1 MSTYKE
7 AYDKSLEY
15 FKGDELAANIFV
27 SKYALT
33 DNAGD
38 LKELTP
44 DDMHKRLSKEFAR
57 IESKYPNPL
66 LEDEIYSLLKDFK
79 YIVPQGSPM
88 NAIGNDY
95 QIQSIGNCF
104 VIAPVLDSYGG
115 IMHSDQQLVQLMKR
129 RCGCGLDISNIRPK
143 GILTQNAARS
153 TDGIG
158 LFMERF
164 SNTCRE
170 VAQGGRRGALM
181 QTISIHHPEVETF
194 INIKKD
200 KKKVTGANISVR
212 VSNDFM
218 EAVKSDSEYEQFWP
232 MTGDKKIATMTK
244 AKSIWN
250 QIIASV
256 WEGAEPGVLFWDRIT
271 SQGPSGIYGEVD
283 EAFKDVS
290 TNPCQPA
297 WAKILTKHGIVEMK
311 DVHVGDEI
319 WSSEGWTTITNKQ
332 SAGIKKVYKYKT
344 SANVFYGTENHK
356 LISNGEKIEAKDA
369 KNIDYLRGYSEDFYK
384 IDVQDVM
391 DGLVIG
397 DGTVHKRSN
406 NLVYLLVGK
415 KDHDYFESDIKDLFI
430 KHRPGL
436 SDTAYE
442 IKTTIKH
449 NELPKTYERR
459 VPERFIKDKNRLIGF
474 LRGLYS
480 ANGSICGNRVT
491 LKATSLGIIE
501 DVQLMLSSIGIRSYM
516 TTNKEKMNKFANGT
530 YLCRE
535 SYDLQITTDRMKF
548 KNLIGFLQNY
558 KNENLKEEEKS
569 DRGEIMSYDI
579 KKVDFISEE
588 EVFDITVD
596 NNSHTYWTQGCN
608 VSNCG
613 EIPMGTDSC
622 RLLVVNLLSFVKNPF
637 TTNAKFDYVKFS
649 DISYKAQRLMDDVV
663 DLELEKIDKILAKIE
678 SDDQPDFIKAPEKK
692 MWEDFKLV
700 CIKGRRT
707 GLGITALGDALA
719 ALNIRYGSDESI
731 KKTEK
736 IYKTLAVNAYRSSI
750 HMAKERGKFPIFDY
764 KLEKNH
770 EFLNRIIECL
780 DEEDITTYKKYG
792 RRNIALTTTAPT
804 GTVSTLTQTT
814 SGIEP
819 AYLLKYTRRKKI
831 NPIDTTARVD
841 FVDDLGDR
849 WQEFPVYHH
858 GFKMWM
864 DITGKE
870 NIEDSPYHKA
880 TSNDIDWV
888 ASVKIQ
894 GVAQKWICHAIS
906 KTCNLPNDASREL
919 ISEIYMKAYEE
930 GCKGFTV
937 YRDGCRSGVL
947 ISQDETKEDLSFKE
961 YNAPKRPDALDC
973 DIHQTNIKGEPW
985 TVFVGKYDNKPYEI
999 FGGLSKY
1006 VSIPKKYKSGKIS
1019 KNGKVAGKRLYDLS
1033 YGIGDEETWIKDI
1046 VRVFENPTEG
1056 EFTRILSL
1064 SLRHGSPIQ
1073 YVVEQLQKDD
1083 KNSDMY
1089 SFSKVI
1095 ARVLKHYIKDGSKST
1110 DKKCTSCGSENS
1122 LIYKEGCLIC
1132 SNCGYSK
1139 CG

>member
-15 FKGDELAANIFV
+15 FNGDELAANVFV

-33 DNAGD
+33 DNSGD
-38 LKELTP
+38 IKELTP
-44 DDMHKRLSKEFAR
+44 DDMHKRLAGEFAR

-66 LEDEIYSLLKDFK
+66 SFDEIYQLLKDFK

-88 NAIGNDY
+88 NAIGNDH

-129 RCGCGLDISNIRPK
+129 RCGVGMDLSNIRPK
-143 GILTQNAARS
+143 GVLTQNAARS

-212 VSNDFM
+212 VSNEFM

-232 MTGDKKIATMTK
+232 MTGEKKITK
-244 AKSIWN
+244 HVSAKSIWN
-250 QIIASV
+250 QIISSV
-256 WEGAEPGVLFWDRIT
+256 WEGAEPGVLFWDNIT
-271 SQGPSGIYGEVD
+271 SQGPSGIYGKVD

-290 TNPCQPA
+290 TNP
-297 WAKILTKHGIVEMK
+297 
-311 DVHVGDEI
+311 
-319 WSSEGWTTITNKQ
+319 
-332 SAGIKKVYKYKT
+332 
-344 SANVFYGTENHK
+344 
-356 LISNGEKIEAKDA
+356 
-369 KNIDYLRGYSEDFYK
+369 
-384 IDVQDVM
+384 
-391 DGLVIG
+391 
-397 DGTVHKRSN
+397 
-406 NLVYLLVGK
+406 
-415 KDHDYFESDIKDLFI
+415 
-430 KHRPGL
+430 
-436 SDTAYE
+436 
-442 IKTTIKH
+442 
-449 NELPKTYERR
+449 
-459 VPERFIKDKNRLIGF
+459 
-474 LRGLYS
+474 
-480 ANGSICGNRVT
+480 
-491 LKATSLGIIE
+491 
-501 DVQLMLSSIGIRSYM
+501 
-516 TTNKEKMNKFANGT
+516 
-530 YLCRE
+530 
-535 SYDLQITTDRMKF
+535 
-548 KNLIGFLQNY
+548 
-558 KNENLKEEEKS
+558 
-569 DRGEIMSYDI
+569 
-579 KKVDFISEE
+579 
-588 EVFDITVD
+588 
-596 NNSHTYWTQGCN
+596 
-608 VSNCG
+608 CG

-622 RLLVVNLLSFVKNPF
+622 RLLVINLLPFVKNPF
-637 TTNAKFDYVKFS
+637 TSNAKFDFNKFS
-649 DISYKAQRLMDDVV
+649 DIAYQAQKLMDDVV
-663 DLELEKIDKILAKIE
+663 DLELEKIDKILLKIAN
-678 SDDQPDFIKAPEKK
+678 DDQPDFIKAPEKK
-692 MWEDFKLV
+692 MWEDFRSV
-700 CIKGRRT
+700 CVKGRRT
-707 GLGITALGDALA
+707 GLGITALGDTLA
-719 ALNIRYGSDESI
+719 ALNVSYGSGESI

-736 IYKTLAVNAYRSSI
+736 IYKTLAVNAYRCSI
-750 HMAKERGKFPIFDY
+750 HMAKQRGKFELFDY
-764 KLEKNH
+764 ELEKDH
-770 EFLNRIIECL
+770 EFLNRIIKCL
-780 DEEDITTYKKYG
+780 DEDDVEMYKKYG

-804 GTVSTLTQTT
+804 GSVSTLTKTT

-831 NPIDTTARVD
+831 NPIDTTAKPD
-841 FVDDLGDR
+841 FIDDLGDK

-880 TSNDIDWV
+880 TSSDINWI

-894 GVAQKWICHAIS
+894 GAAQKWICHAIS
-906 KTCNLPNDASREL
+906 KTCNLPNDATKEL
-919 ISEIYMKAYEE
+919 ISEIYMKAFEE

-947 ISQDETKEDLSFKE
+947 ISQTESKKDEFKE
-961 YNAPKRPDALDC
+961 YQAPKRPDSLDC
-973 DIHQTNIKGEPW
+973 DIHQTIVKGEPW
-985 TVFVGKYDNKPYEI
+985 TVFVGKYENKPYEI

-1006 VSIPKKYKSGKIS
+1006 VQIPKKYKSGKVS
-1019 KNGKVAGKRLYDLS
+1019 KNGKMAGKRLYDLS
-1033 YGIGDEETWIKDI
+1033 YGLGEEETMIKDI
-1046 VRVFENPTEG
+1046 VKVFENPTEG

-1089 SFSKVI
+1089 SFSKVM

-1110 DKKCTSCGSENS
+1110 DKKCSSCGATDS
-1122 LIYKEGCLIC
+1122 LIYKEGCVTC
-1132 SNCGYSK
+1132 SSCGFSK